1 MKPNAK
7 YEFLHNGTSTRY
19 VLQNHCGEFIK
30 DFPATWKVGTNK
42 GKQYIVFRPTVTP
55 PKAGHRRFTH
65 SFSLGTETIIINGKK
80 KTKDKVFTGVNFDTL
95 TPYKTF
101 GDSKNM
107 GRNDAVLF
115 EFSKDMEKLTIYFFF
130 EQGNRANEI
139 FDLWTAGKICMTVD
153 AIPTV
158 KEKPVDGQNV

>member
-1 MKPNAK
+1 MKPNAR
-7 YEFLHNGTSTRY
+7 YDFLHNGTSTRY
-19 VLQNHCGEFIK
+19 VLQNHCGESVK
-30 DFPATWKVGTNK
+30 DFPATWKVGKNK

-55 PKAGHRRFTH
+55 PRKGHRYFTH
-65 SFSLGTETIIINGKK
+65 SFSLGKIGKSERL
-80 KTKDKVFTGVNFDTL
+80 FTGVNFDTL
-95 TPYKTF
+95 TPCKTF
-101 GDSKNM
+101 GDSRNM

-130 EQGNRANEI
+130 EQGNRAKEI

-158 KEKPVDGQNV
+158 KEKPADGQNV